1 VFTGIVE
8 EAGKVLTVTETA
20 EGRRLKIGAGTVT
33 DDLKTGDS
41 VSVSGVCLTVTE
53 HGSDWFQVEAIIQT
67 LACTK
72 LKLVQA
78 GDSVNLER
86 AMRWSDRLGGHLVT
100 GHVDGPGQVK
110 AVVSEGFSRR
120 LTFGFKAEMAALFVE
135 KGSVAI
141 DGVSLTVATLEPQ
154 VADGEFRF
162 TVALIPHTMNVTTLG
177 GLKVGDTV
185 NIEADVVGKY
195 VARWLEPTVGE
206 KINKPGLSLSFLA
219 EHGYT

>member
-1 VFTGIVE
+1 MFTGIVE
-8 EAGKVLTVTETA
+8 EAGKVLTVTETT

-100 GHVDGPGQVK
+100 GHVDGLGQVK
-110 AVVSEGFSRR
+110 AVVSEGFSKR
-120 LTFGFKAEMAALFVE
+120 LTLSFKAEMAPLFVE

-162 TVALIPHTMNVTTLG
+162 SVALIPHTMNVTTLG